1 MVQTLETTSG
11 RKWTENTEN
20 VAKRLNAQYAV
31 AEKEGWAE
39 AGLCSRILH
48 SAQLLSPLHCT
59 LPLPQPLCQGLWT
72 GVDNGGPMGMRMKTF
87 VFRFNVRHSSCG
99 IESIAAELGKKRGS

>member
-31 AEKEGWAE
+31 AEKEGWARRD
-39 AGLCSRILH
+39 C
-48 SAQLLSPLHCT
+48 
-59 LPLPQPLCQGLWT
+59 
-72 GVDNGGPMGMRMKTF
+72 
-87 VFRFNVRHSSCG
+87 
-99 IESIAAELGKKRGS
+99 AAEFCTQLSFYLPSIVLCLCLSHYAKASGLELTTVGPWG